1 MSFEKQET
9 KGRAEML
16 ALFDPGTF
24 VETGAFVRRKGED
37 QPYDAVLT
45 GYGSV
50 GGKLAFAF
58 VQDSDRKA
66 GALDEVGADKIEKL
80 YEQAL
85 RVGAPVIGV
94 FDSAG
99 AVVYD
104 GAPALTAYGRVMKC
118 VSAASGIIPQ
128 IALVQGICTG
138 MASVI
143 ASMFDVTVTV
153 RSVSEIAFNSGTA
166 KGEDKTPYA
175 ENCGLTAINTEDE
188 PAAVAAVR
196 GLITLLP
203 RNNRDVSDVEPTDD
217 PARPVPADELTG
229 LALVKALADNGQVID
244 LYEAFAPEMTTALCA
259 IGGRT
264 CGVIATDASVEDGK
278 LTPKGARKAA
288 RMVSFCDAFSIPVVT
303 LVDSVGVDNS
313 APREPAPVFGKLA
326 KAYATA
332 TTAKI
337 SAVVGNA
344 YGAAFTLLGSRALG
358 ADLTRALPETVI
370 SVLAPE
376 VAVAFLMND
385 QITQDKPRAD
395 VEKEWCDKYA
405 SAVCAAEKG
414 DIDDIVDEATLR
426 ARICSALYMLSSK
439 ADGCPDRKYARTPL

>member
-1 MSFEKQET
+1 MLSFEKQET

-16 ALFDPGTF
+16 ALFDAGTF

-50 GGKLAFAF
+50 NGKLAFAF

-99 AVVYD
+99 AVVFD

-153 RSVSEIAFNSGTA
+153 KSVSEIAFNSGA
-166 KGEDKTPYA
+166 VKGEGRSSR
-175 ENCGLTAINTEDE
+175 C
-188 PAAVAAVR
+188 
-196 GLITLLP
+196 LLRQEKQERRP
-203 RNNRDVSDVEPTDD
+203 RQCR
-217 PARPVPADELTG
+217 R
-229 LALVKALADNGQVID
+229 
-244 LYEAFAPEMTTALCA
+244 F
-259 IGGRT
+259 
-264 CGVIATDASVEDGK
+264 
-278 LTPKGARKAA
+278 
-288 RMVSFCDAFSIPVVT
+288 
-303 LVDSVGVDNS
+303 
-313 APREPAPVFGKLA
+313 
-326 KAYATA
+326 
-332 TTAKI
+332 
-337 SAVVGNA
+337 
-344 YGAAFTLLGSRALG
+344 
-358 ADLTRALPETVI
+358 
-370 SVLAPE
+370 
-376 VAVAFLMND
+376 
-385 QITQDKPRAD
+385 
-395 VEKEWCDKYA
+395 
-405 SAVCAAEKG
+405 
-414 DIDDIVDEATLR
+414 
-426 ARICSALYMLSSK
+426 
-439 ADGCPDRKYARTPL
+439 